1 MYEEK
6 ETLLKET
13 KEKLIREIA
22 GSATGQ
28 SLREKLVDLMSEIS
42 DVRNIPEE
50 IIQGDQSRLIAE
62 IVGRREGSKKLLK
75 LYKELIP
82 IKEKSLKKTYK

>member
-13 KEKLIREIA
+13 KKKLIREIA
-22 GSATGQ
+22 GSVTGQ
-28 SLREKLVDLMSEIS
+28 SLREKIVDLMSEIS
-42 DVRNIPEE
+42 DVRNIPEK
-50 IIQGDQSRLIAE
+50 IIQGEQSRLIAE
-62 IVGRREGSKKLLK
+62 IVGRREGSKQLLK

-82 IKEKSLKKTYK
+82 TQEKNITKIHR